1 MTAGEMTA
9 STLDRAFAAM
19 QADAEDDV
27 ARLRYYGELAN
38 TDLCLLLDKE
48 AGTASLTPQVFDLD
62 GGRYV
67 LLFDGDER
75 LADFVGAAA
84 PCAHLAGRV
93 VVGLLAGKGIG
104 LAINLESS
112 ASILMPAEAVTWLDD
127 MLTRAPDVVEAVPET
142 VEAPEGLPGVLLEAL
157 ADKLARAAGQARAAY
172 LAKVTYHGGGA
183 AIFWRFPG
191 PTRAPKR
198 RWRGPP
204 ARRWCFRALM
214 PGNWMWRS
222 WGPRIRCWTC
232 WAGWRCGSIWVLSS
246 RGRVPRSHPVPIR
259 QSHRFFD
266 KGGCAADTRGCAPR
280 TCGDT

>member
-172 LAKVTYHGGGA
+172 LAKVTYHGGRRGHILAFSGA
-183 AIFWRFPG
+183 NP
-191 PTRAPKR
+191 RAEAAL
-198 RWRGPP
+198 
-204 ARRWCFRALM
+204 ARATGEALVFS
-214 PGNWMWRS
+214 GLD
-222 WGPRIRCWTC
+222 
-232 WAGWRCGSIWVLSS
+232 AGELDVAFLGTEDPMLDVL
-246 RGRVPRSHPVPIR
+246 GRVALRFDMGVVEPGAGATVPPGTDPAKPPVLR
-259 QSHRFFD
+259 
-266 KGGCAADTRGCAPR
+266 
-280 TCGDT
+280 